1 MNLTAEEITLI
12 QKRRDEKAQRDAA
25 RAFKSKAIAVAAAF
39 EKWSNESGDGLTFST
54 FIDTFGYQD
63 GDGKKMYEA
72 VKRIQQAAWP
82 Q

>member
-1 MNLTAEEITLI
+1 MNLTADEIALI
-12 QKRRDEKAQRDAA
+12 QKRRDEQAQRDAD
-25 RAFKSKAIAVAAAF
+25 RAFKRKAIAVAAAF
-39 EKWSNESGDGLTFST
+39 EKWSDETGEGLTFST